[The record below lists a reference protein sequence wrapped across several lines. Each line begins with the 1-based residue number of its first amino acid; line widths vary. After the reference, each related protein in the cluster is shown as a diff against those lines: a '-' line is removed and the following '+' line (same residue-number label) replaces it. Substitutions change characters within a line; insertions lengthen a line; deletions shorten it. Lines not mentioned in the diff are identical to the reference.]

1 MSERSPALSSHV
13 DDAMLAAFVRGEIG
27 DEGFTIH
34 LADCSACAMRLSAA
48 ARLEVA
54 MLEAAQAMAEPGVVV
69 PLSRAASRPTSKR
82 GWASELALAASLV
95 LGVGMPSRWVESE
108 MSDGAVA
115 SDRGGMSVDPGMA
128 ACMLP
133 DEGGLCDAPDE
144 PWLDEA
150 LAMTVDPR
158 GGTDE
163 FGEVGLCMPAA
174 DGSDL
179 VCPADI

>member
-1 MSERSPALSSHV
+1 MSERSLRLLATDHA
-13 DDAMLAAFVRGEIG
+13 DDATLAAFVRGEIG
-27 DEGFTIH
+27 DEGFASH
-34 LADCSACAMRLSAA
+34 LADCSACALRLGAA

-54 MLEAAQAMAEPGVVV
+54 MAEAAQVMAQPGSVI
-69 PLSRAASRPTSKR
+69 PLRRGGSRRS
-82 GWASELALAASLV
+82 WASELALAASLV
-95 LGVGMPSRWVESE
+95 LGIGMPPRWVESE
-108 MSDGAVA
+108 TTDGAIA
-115 SDRGGMSVDPGMA
+115 SERAGMSIDPGVA

-158 GGTDE
+158 GGTEDLGE
-163 FGEVGLCMPAA
+163 FGLCLPAA

>member
-1 MSERSPALSSHV
+1 MSERSLSPTPPHA

-27 DEGFTIH
+27 DDGFASH
-34 LADCSACAMRLSAA
+34 LADCSACALRLGAA

-54 MLEAAQAMAEPGVVV
+54 MVEAAQVMAQPGAAVRPSPRV
-69 PLSRAASRPTSKR
+69 SRRS
-82 GWASELALAASLV
+82 WASELALAASLV

-108 MSDGAVA
+108 ANDGAVA
-115 SDRGGMSVDPGMA
+115 SDRGGMSVDPGVA

-158 GGTDE
+158 GGTEDFGE
-163 FGEVGLCMPAA
+163 FGLCLPAA

>member
-1 MSERSPALSSHV
+1 
-13 DDAMLAAFVRGEIG
+13 VRGEIG
-27 DEGFTIH
+27 DEGFAFH
-34 LADCSACAMRLSAA
+34 LADCSTCALRLGAA
-48 ARLEVA
+48 AQLEVA
-54 MLEAAQAMAEPGVVV
+54 TVEAAQVMAVSVV
-69 PLSRAASRPTSKR
+69 PFSRRTSKR
-82 GWASELALAASLV
+82 SWASELALAASLV
-95 LGVGMPSRWVESE
+95 LGVGMPLRSVESDAN
-108 MSDGAVA
+108 DGATA
-115 SDRGGMSVDPGMA
+115 SDRGGMSVDPEMA

-158 GGTDE
+158 GGTEDFGE
-163 FGEVGLCMPAA
+163 FGLCLPAA

>member
-1 MSERSPALSSHV
+1 MSDRPLSPPHA
-13 DDAMLAAFVRGEIG
+13 DEAMLAAFVRGEIG
-27 DEGFTIH
+27 DEGFASH
-34 LADCSACAMRLSAA
+34 LADCSACALRLGAA

-54 MLEAAQAMAEPGVVV
+54 MVEAAQVMAQPGSIV
-69 PLSRAASRPTSKR
+69 PFQRRASRRS
-82 GWASELALAASLV
+82 WASELALAASLV
-95 LGVGMPSRWVESE
+95 LGIGMPGRFVESD
-108 MSDGAVA
+108 MNDGATA
-115 SDRGGMSVDPGMA
+115 SDRAGMSVDPGVA

-158 GGTDE
+158 GGTEE
-163 FGEVGLCMPAA
+163 FGEVGLCLPAA